1 MFAGNTHDSQTLQTI
16 VATMEA
22 RHGVL
27 ARVWVGDRGMASAE
41 NSDVAASDR
50 QALHHRRA
58 EVGPEEVASELAN
71 RDGWRVVRANS
82 MRCDPEPK
90 PGSQRILGRA
100 GRPPS

>member
-16 VATMEA
+16 VATMQA

-41 NSDVAASDR
+41 NLTWLRQTGRRYIIGAPKSD
-50 QALHHRRA
+50 LKKF
-58 EVGPEEVASELAN
+58 ASELAN

-82 MRCDPEPK
+82 MRCDAERK